1 MKIGRIKSQWE
12 RGGSA
17 ALMEGRG
24 EKRAEQ
30 PMKGGITGGFAYW
43 KVGWAQAPR
52 KEEEVGLS
60 QCVMIR
66 PMDDEG
72 KWA

>member
-1 MKIGRIKSQWE
+1 MKIGRMKSQWE

-17 ALMEGRG
+17 ALIEGRG
-24 EKRAEQ
+24 EKRTEQ
-30 PMKGGITGGFAYW
+30 PMKGVITGGFAYW
-43 KVGWAQAPR
+43 KVGRAQTPR
-52 KEEEVGLS
+52 REEEVDLS

-66 PMDDEG
+66 PVDDEG

>member
-1 MKIGRIKSQWE
+1 MKIGRMKSQWE

-52 KEEEVGLS
+52 REEEVGLS

-66 PMDDEG
+66 PMDDKG